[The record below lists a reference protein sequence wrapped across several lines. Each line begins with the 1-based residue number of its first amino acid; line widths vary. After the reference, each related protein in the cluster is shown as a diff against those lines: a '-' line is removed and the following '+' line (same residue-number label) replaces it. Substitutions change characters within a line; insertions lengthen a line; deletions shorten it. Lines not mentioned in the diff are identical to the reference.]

1 MAWHETLAAFD
12 LETTGI
18 DVRTARIVSACVVE
32 LDARGEVVARRD
44 WLIDPGVPI
53 PEPATRVHGI
63 TTERVRAEGLPADH
77 GVAEILEAVREVFDR
92 GVGLVVYNAPYDLTL
107 LAHEVRRHGLRE
119 IPAPMPVVDPIVLDK
134 QVDRYRKGKRTLDL
148 TAAHYEVPLL
158 DAHDAGA
165 DAIAAARVAQAIGRR
180 YPEALDLAIDEL
192 HRAQVGW
199 AAEQAADFAAY
210 MRRKANASWS
220 SDRPA
225 WPGGR
230 VDWEGPAMALIG

>member
-1 MAWHETLAAFD
+1 
-12 LETTGI
+12 
-18 DVRTARIVSACVVE
+18 
-32 LDARGEVVARRD
+32 VVARQD

-53 PEPATRVHGI
+53 PEGATRVHGI
-63 TTERVRAEGLPADH
+63 TTDRARAEGLPADQ
-77 GVAEILEAVREVFDR
+77 GVSEILEAVRAVFER

-107 LAHEVRRHGLRE
+107 LAHEVRRHGLRD
-119 IPAPMPVVDPIVLDK
+119 ILAPMPVVDPIILDK
-134 QVDRYRKGKRTLDL
+134 QVDRYRRGKRTLDL

-180 YPEALDLAIDEL
+180 YPEVLFHAIEEL

-199 AAEQAADFAAY
+199 AAEQQADFAAY
-210 MRRKANASWS
+210 MRRKVNPAWS

-225 WPGGR
+225 WPGGQA
-230 VDWEGPAMALIG
+230 DWEGPAMALVE